1 MALFEDLMKG
11 EGLGLGLGVAV
22 VATLAAP
29 VVLPLMRPLA
39 KGVIKAGLLAYDQ
52 GRVALAE
59 LNERT
64 GDIVGEARAEI
75 AERAEARAAEAER
88 GGREE
93 RRRRRSM
100 TEQPEPAAT

>member
-11 EGLGLGLGVAV
+11 ENLGTGLGVAF

-29 VVLPLMRPLA
+29 VILPLIRPVA
-39 KGVIKAGLLAYDQ
+39 KGVIKVGLLAYDQ

-75 AERAEARAAEAER
+75 AEMSEARDSDER
-88 GGREE
+88 SRREE
-93 RRRRRSM
+93 RRRRRAHAD
-100 TEQPEPAAT
+100 QPEPAAT